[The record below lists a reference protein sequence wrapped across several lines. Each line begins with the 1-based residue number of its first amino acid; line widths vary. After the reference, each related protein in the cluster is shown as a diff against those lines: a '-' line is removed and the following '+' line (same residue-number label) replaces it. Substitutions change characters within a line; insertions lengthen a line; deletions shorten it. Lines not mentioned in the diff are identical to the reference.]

1 MKRRHVGLPML
12 SVLALTPAAAAEL
25 GAGIEEVVVT
35 ATKREVSVQDVPVA
49 MQAFT
54 AATLEN
60 MGADQVDGYYRMV
73 PNFAVVDRGAG
84 GKLYSIRGISTGL
97 VTQGASTVGVYI
109 DEMPISA
116 AGFQPDPRLFD
127 VDRVEVLRGPQGTLY
142 GEGSIGGTVR
152 MITPRPDPAAF
163 SGKADVSWQTTADGH
178 PGYKLNAMVNLPLV
192 EDVLALR
199 VSGLYHDLGGYID
212 RIDMPNGVT
221 LDVGALLGLPPG
233 VIPVLGTGPLPGK
246 KGINGEVTSSGR
258 ASLLWNATDRL
269 SFEASFM
276 KQSMDADGRNTS
288 VGGVAGVGE
297 LETNFVQAERVKDDF
312 DLGNLTIS
320 YDLGWAR
327 LFSSTSK
334 YKRTRDVTAD
344 TNDLGEAIFPTAKL
358 PGSGTFTTELQDM
371 VSEEVRLS
379 STGDGPLSWIAG
391 YFNVDKDNGFEQIIV
406 DDYGVFVGFMQ
417 ILGLPVT
424 NARQLLDQTGRQ
436 EETQHALFGE
446 LTYKLTEKLSA
457 TVGLR
462 WFDIDQRDTLA
473 NNDIN
478 ILGLGLTDG
487 VSQTGES
494 DSVMK
499 FNVNYRASDDVLLWA
514 TASQGFRIGGTN
526 TTPGIPDENRTYG
539 SDTLWNYEVGARTSW
554 YDNRLVLNGALYYID
569 WSDIQLALPLGTAFG
584 TINAGQARIIGAE
597 LELQARPAA
606 GLDLALAA
614 GYNDGELTEDT
625 PGAPAGPNPGF
636 KGDRLPGVP
645 RLNLAASAQY
655 TFPLSSGGL
664 DGFGR
669 VDYSYTG
676 DSTTTFNDL
685 STANGLPSHFNPD
698 AYGLLNLRLGVQSE
712 RWTAALFV
720 ENAADERA
728 ELLIDNAGVTE
739 RITRNRP
746 RTFGMNVRYNF

>member
-1 MKRRHVGLPML
+1 ML

-25 GAGIEEVVVT
+25 DAGIEEVVVT

-54 AATLEN
+54 AETLEN

-127 VDRVEVLRGPQGTLY
+127 VERVEVLRGPQGTLY

-152 MITPRPDPAAF
+152 MITPRPDPSAF
-163 SGKADVSWQTTADGH
+163 AGKADVSWQATADGD
-178 PGYKLNAMVNLPLV
+178 PGYKLNAMLNLPLM
-192 EDVLALR
+192 DDKLALR
-199 VSGLYHDLGGYID
+199 VSGLHHDLGGYID
-212 RIDMPNGVT
+212 RIAMPDGVT

-233 VIPVLGTGPLPGK
+233 VIPILGTGPLPGQK
-246 KGINGEVTSSGR
+246 DINSEVTSSGR
-258 ASLLWNATDRL
+258 ASLLWNATERL
-269 SFEASFM
+269 TFEASFM
-276 KQSMDADGRNTS
+276 KQTLDADGRNTS

-297 LETNFVQAERVKDDF
+297 LETNFVQAEKVKDDF
-312 DLGNLTIS
+312 DLANFTVS

-327 LFSSTSK
+327 LFSSTSR
-334 YKRTRDVTAD
+334 YERTRDVTAD

-371 VSEEVRLS
+371 TSEELRLA

-391 YFNVDKDNGFEQIIV
+391 YFYVDKDNGFEQIIV

-462 WFDIDQRDTLA
+462 WFDIDQRDTLV

-487 VSQTGES
+487 VSETGES
-494 DSVMK
+494 DTVMK
-499 FNVNYRASDDVLLWA
+499 FNVNYRWTDDVLVWA

-645 RLNLAASAQY
+645 RLNFAASAQY

-698 AYGLLNLRLGVQSE
+698 AYGLLNLRLGVQNE

-720 ENAADERA
+720 ENATDERA

-746 RTFGMNVRYNF
+746 RTFGMNVRFNF

>member
-1 MKRRHVGLPML
+1 ML

-163 SGKADVSWQTTADGH
+163 SGKADVSWQTTADGD

-192 EDVLALR
+192 DEVLALR
-199 VSGLYHDLGGYID
+199 VSGLHHDLGGYID

-233 VIPVLGTGPLPGK
+233 VIPVLGTGPLPRK
-246 KGINGEVTSSGR
+246 KDINSEVVSSGR
-258 ASLLWNATDRL
+258 ASLLWNATDQL
-269 SFEASFM
+269 TLEASFM
-276 KQSMDADGRNTS
+276 KQSMEADGRNTS
-288 VGGVAGVGE
+288 VGGVAGIGE
-297 LETNFVQAERVKDDF
+297 LETNFVQAEKVKDDF

-327 LFSSTSK
+327 LFSSTST
-334 YKRTRDVTAD
+334 YERTRDATSD

-371 VSEEVRLS
+371 VSEEVRLA

-391 YFNVDKDNGFEQIIV
+391 YFYVDKDNGFEQIIV

-436 EETQHALFGE
+436 EETQHAIFGE

-462 WFDIDQRDTLA
+462 WFDIDQRDTLV

-487 VSQTGES
+487 VSETGES
-494 DSVMK
+494 DTVTK

-526 TTPGIPDENRTYG
+526 TTPGIPDENRTYA
-539 SDTLWNYEVGARTSW
+539 SDTLWNYELGARTSW

-614 GYNDGELTEDT
+614 GYNDGELTQDT

-698 AYGLLNLRLGVQSE
+698 AYGLLNLRLGVQNE

-720 ENAADERA
+720 ENATDERA
-728 ELLIDNAGVTE
+728 QLLIDNAGVTE

>member
-1 MKRRHVGLPML
+1 ML

-25 GAGIEEVVVT
+25 SAGIEEVVVT
-35 ATKREVSVQDVPVA
+35 ATKRELSVQDVPVA

-54 AATLEN
+54 AETLQN

-116 AGFQPDPRLFD
+116 AGFQADPRLFD
-127 VDRVEVLRGPQGTLY
+127 IERVEVLRGPQGTLY

-152 MITPRPDPAAF
+152 MITPRPDPSAF
-163 SGKADVSWQTTADGH
+163 AGKADVSWQSTADGD
-178 PGYKLNAMVNLPLV
+178 PSYKLNGMLNLPLV
-192 EDVLALR
+192 SDVLALR

-221 LDVGALLGLPPG
+221 LDVGSLLGLPPG
-233 VIPVLGTGPLPGK
+233 VIPILGTGPLPGRK
-246 KGINGEVTSSGR
+246 DINSEVISAGR
-258 ASLLWNATDRL
+258 ASLLWNASERL
-269 SFEASFM
+269 TFEASFM
-276 KQSMDADGRNTS
+276 TQQLDAAGRNTS

-297 LETNFVQAERVKDDF
+297 LEANFVQAEKVEDDF

-327 LFSSTSK
+327 LFSSTSR
-334 YKRTRDVTAD
+334 YERTRDVTAD

-371 VSEEVRLS
+371 TSQELRLS

-391 YFNVDKDNGFEQIIV
+391 YFYVDKDNGFEQIIV

-424 NARQLLDQTGRQ
+424 DARQLLDQTGRQ

-446 LTYKLTEKLSA
+446 LTYQFTEKLSA

-462 WFDIDQRDTLA
+462 YFDIDQRDTLV

-487 VSQTGES
+487 VSETGES

-499 FNVNYRASDDVLLWA
+499 FNVNYRASDDVLLWV

-554 YDNRLVLNGALYYID
+554 YDNRLVLNSALYYID

-584 TINAGQARIIGAE
+584 TINAGQSRIIGAE

-606 GLDLALAA
+606 GLDLALSA
-614 GYNDGELTEDT
+614 GYNDGELTQDT

-669 VDYSYTG
+669 ADYSYTG

-685 STANGLPSHFNPD
+685 STANGMPSHFNPD
-698 AYGLLNLRLGVQSE
+698 DYGLLNLRLGVQNE
-712 RWTAALFV
+712 RWSAALFV
-720 ENAADERA
+720 ENATDERA
-728 ELLIDNAGVTE
+728 QLLIDNAAVTE

>member
-1 MKRRHVGLPML
+1 ML

-25 GAGIEEVVVT
+25 SAGIEEVVVT
-35 ATKREVSVQDVPVA
+35 ATKRELSVQDVPVA

-54 AATLEN
+54 AETLQN

-116 AGFQPDPRLFD
+116 AGFQADPRLFD
-127 VDRVEVLRGPQGTLY
+127 IERVEVLRGPQGTLY

-152 MITPRPDPAAF
+152 MITPRPDPSAF
-163 SGKADVSWQTTADGH
+163 AGKADVSWQSTADGD
-178 PGYKLNAMVNLPLV
+178 PSYKLNGMLNLPLV
-192 EDVLALR
+192 SDVLALR

-221 LDVGALLGLPPG
+221 LDVGSLLGLPPG
-233 VIPVLGTGPLPGK
+233 VIPILGTGPLPGRK
-246 KGINGEVTSSGR
+246 DINSEVISAGR
-258 ASLLWNATDRL
+258 ASLLWNASERL
-269 SFEASFM
+269 TFEASFM
-276 KQSMDADGRNTS
+276 TQQLEAAGRNTS
-288 VGGVAGVGE
+288 VGGVTGVGE
-297 LETNFVQAERVKDDF
+297 LENNFVQAEKVDDDF

-327 LFSSTSK
+327 LFSSTSR
-334 YKRTRDVTAD
+334 YERTRDVTAD

-371 VSEEVRLS
+371 TSQELRLS

-391 YFNVDKDNGFEQIIV
+391 YFYVDKDNGFEQIIV

-424 NARQLLDQTGRQ
+424 DARQLLDQTGRQ

-446 LTYKLTEKLSA
+446 LTYEFTEKLSA

-462 WFDIDQRDTLA
+462 YFDIDQRDTLV

-487 VSQTGES
+487 VSETGES
-494 DSVMK
+494 DNVMK
-499 FNVNYRASDDVLLWA
+499 FNVNYRASDDVLLWV

-554 YDNRLVLNGALYYID
+554 YDNRLVLNSALYYID

-584 TINAGQARIIGAE
+584 TINAGQSRIIGAE

-606 GLDLALAA
+606 GLDLALSA
-614 GYNDGELTEDT
+614 GYNDGELTQDT

-669 VDYSYTG
+669 ADYSYTG

-685 STANGLPSHFNPD
+685 STANGLPSNFNPD
-698 AYGLLNLRLGVQSE
+698 DYGLLNLRLGVQNE
-712 RWTAALFV
+712 RWSAALFV
-720 ENAADERA
+720 ENATDERA
-728 ELLIDNAGVTE
+728 QLLIDNAAVTE